1 MILLLET
8 KAGYLGS
15 FFILDDLSPEGP
27 SPRKVDFYPHYAQI
41 HFPKVDKAYLFATI

>member
-27 SPRKVDFYPHYAQI
+27 SPRKGNFYPYDAQI
-41 HFPKVDKAYLFATI
+41 HFPKVDKAYLFATV

>member
-8 KAGYLGS
+8 KADYLGS

-41 HFPKVDKAYLFATI
+41 HFSKVDKAYLFATI